1 MHYLLPTFK
10 PYCALAKI
18 AVKRFAQAKSS
29 DPKKVDPCVHLANW
43 TIKVSSNFN
52 DFFLTKT
59 FLEKLKQ
66 TLKAHFGEIRT
77 CDSLEN
83 PA

>member
-52 DFFLTKT
+52 DFFPNENLLGKIEQNWTY
-59 FLEKLKQ
+59 
-66 TLKAHFGEIRT
+66 
-77 CDSLEN
+77 DSQEN